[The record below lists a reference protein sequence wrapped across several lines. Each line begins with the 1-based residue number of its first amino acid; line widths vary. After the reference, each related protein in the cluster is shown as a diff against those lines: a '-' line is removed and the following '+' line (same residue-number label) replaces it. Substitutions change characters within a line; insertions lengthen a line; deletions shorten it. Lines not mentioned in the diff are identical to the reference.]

1 MKRDRREE
9 PPAHRLGILYV
20 ASFCMIALLSG
31 ISQAFI
37 LRELSWQSGA
47 IYSVARSARH
57 RSPDDSLSVLA
68 TAILAASE
76 PAERQELEDSLR
88 NAIQLNRHEGSAMSP
103 PGGGPSSVKQPG
115 LEVFSRCNGRP
126 RRTVRRRSNQLNHC
140 SLSSSGIG
148 RRHRGPRNPSRSCES
163 IIAEEGAFSRAS
175 AEAAQA
181 TADVVAVRIQRIES
195 FEYTL
200 FGLVVVVL
208 VARGTVRGQPRGP
221 EDPADHG

>member
-1 MKRDRREE
+1 MKRDRRED
-9 PPAHRLGILYV
+9 PPAHRLGTLYV

-88 NAIQLNRHEGSAMSP
+88 STIQLNRHEGSAMSP
-103 PGGGPSSVKQPG
+103 PGGGPS
-115 LEVFSRCNGRP
+115 R
-126 RRTVRRRSNQLNHC
+126 
-140 SLSSSGIG
+140 SSS
-148 RRHRGPRNPSRSCES
+148 PDSRSFALQRE
-163 IIAEEGAFSRAS
+163 AEMHRQKAIES
-175 AEAAQA
+175 AESLLTFIERNRSVTPR
-181 TADVVAVRIQRIES
+181 TAES
-195 FEYTL
+195 S
-200 FGLVVVVL
+200 
-208 VARGTVRGQPRGP
+208 R
-221 EDPADHG
+221 